1 MKVVHICCN
10 VNGGAGI
17 AAARISEAMNRSGI
31 ESCVVVSRPDGNNR
45 YCYSI
50 IVRIL
55 NFLHRNFLQKFI
67 IKKDYSFHVL
77 LGNSQ
82 IGKCKAVREA
92 DVVYLHWINE
102 FLGFNDVEYLLKAK
116 KKVVWVMH
124 DMWPITGGCHYSH
137 GCKKYTNNCADCPQL
152 NSNKWI
158 ASWQFKKKIAYWNGR
173 DNLYLSAPSSWLTEC
188 IKESSLFNG
197 MKICQIPNVLN
208 TEVFSPRPKD
218 ECRKRLGLDSKYK
231 YVLFSALRL
240 EDLCKGSAYML
251 DTLKLLNEKD
261 YHFIVMGETDSNA
274 YPKGVKDRL
283 HLMGKV
289 TNIDKIV
296 DIYNAADVFA
306 ITSVAENFP
315 NVVIEAMSCGV
326 PVVGFATG
334 GICDQIEHQKN
345 GFLVTEKTAIQTAE
359 GIRWVLT
366 NLSYSELSKSARK
379 YVVDKCS
386 YKEILKIHN
395 VVLG

>member
-1 MKVVHICCN
+1 MKVLHICCS
-10 VNGGAGI
+10 VGGGAGI
-17 AAARISEAMNRSGI
+17 AATRISEAMTRAGVNSSI
-31 ESCVVVSRPDGNNR
+31 LVSRPDGRNHF
-45 YCYSI
+45 CYSKK
-50 IVRIL
+50 VRLL
-55 NFLHRNFLQKFI
+55 NYLHRTLLQKRI
-67 IKKDYSFHVL
+67 IKEEYGFHLL
-77 LGNSQ
+77 LGNTDIRKQ
-82 IGKCKAVREA
+82 ECVKEA
-92 DVVYLHWINE
+92 DIVYLHWINE
-102 FLGFNDVEYLLKAK
+102 FLGFDDINHLLKTK

-158 ASWQFKKKIAYWNGR
+158 ASWQLRKKIACWNGR
-173 DNLYLSAPSSWLTEC
+173 DNLYLTAPSSWLTEC
-188 IKESSLFNG
+188 IKESSLFKG
-197 MKICQIPNVLN
+197 MKICQMPNVLD